1 MGTQLPLPQKGQS
14 PPIFGPSLLWPN
26 SCMDQDGLGAE
37 VDLGP
42 ANIVLDGDP
51 TPPPQ
56 KREHSPLIFG
66 PCLLWPNGW
75 MHQDATWCDGRP
87 WPMPHC
93 VRQGSSPSER
103 GTAAPSPGPCLLWS
117 QSPISATAELLRR
130 YSINAKLTFELAD
143 YRLSKLT
150 FRLAVPTTAVA
161 N

>member
-14 PPIFGPSLLWPN
+14 PQFLAHLYCGQTAGWIK
-26 SCMDQDGLGAE
+26 MALGAE

-66 PCLLWPNGW
+66 QCLLWPNGW

-103 GTAAPSPGPCLLWS
+103 GTAAPSPGPCLLSS

-150 FRLAVPTTAVA
+150 FRLAVWCPPLL
-161 N
+161 